1 MCECLVLIKNQVGL
15 DRGKLSLGMFFCVVS
30 SVSGHFW
37 VLSSPSPS
45 RSPPVGK
52 RPSSS
57 EVQFLRLFFVV
68 SMKNSQGKEDTQV
81 VYLLDRKKVWKT
93 SNLEASFWSMSKYL
107 CFVNLV
113 LTSFFCPLLK
123 KSSNQAWIQG
133 VLACLQSIK
142 DSWGQ
147 QGKWESYC
155 SP

>member
-15 DRGKLSLGMFFCVVS
+15 DRGKLSLGMFFVLWAVLVVTSES
-30 SVSGHFW
+30 SRVLPFPLTASWQAAVLFRGAIFEPLFCSEYKKTPKAKKTHKSYTFW
-37 VLSSPSPS
+37 M
-45 RSPPVGK
+45 
-52 RPSSS
+52 
-57 EVQFLRLFFVV
+57 E
-68 SMKNSQGKEDTQV
+68 
-81 VYLLDRKKVWKT
+81 KKVWKT